1 MRIIH
6 CAWAA
11 ALLSALAAGS
21 CAKDT
26 TGNGGTGTTES
37 YNDKIDSYLAERYLW
52 NGEYGQMTRDL
63 TIEYAADNDNFLTRT
78 LLGMTSNTLDKKRY
92 TSGAGQNYYN
102 LYSYITRKARS
113 RAATGPK
120 TRGVNHGVRKETEY
134 GFGFARLGVVR
145 FSNTGKAGFYVMAV
159 YPGSPADKA
168 GFRRGTIFSEIDGA
182 EIADSESEYTPVYKR
197 LTSPSG
203 AASVLFKVRETGEET
218 TLTAERLYPN
228 PVLRAEVIEE
238 GEHKIGYMVYNGFD
252 AAYDDDLLD
261 SLRKFRDAGITDL
274 VFDLR
279 YNGGGHVIS
288 AKMLATCIAGEKCD
302 GKVFQ
307 YYRYNDSRMADPA
320 KTQKQTG
327 NTYDREKALFYENF
341 SYGDYY
347 GADLKQYAL
356 GLQNIYVLT
365 TGSTA
370 SSSEAVINGLR
381 GIDVG
386 VTLIGEKTN
395 GKNVGM
401 EIDKFDD
408 GDYSYELAPITFE
421 GYNAKKETVNPAGL
435 AVNYAV
441 ADWNNRLVDFGPEEP
456 MLAKAL
462 SLITGR
468 TYTPAPGRSAAG
480 IAPIAGVSL
489 PEDARRPA
497 GMLVLSPQHGE

>member
-1 MRIIH
+1 M
-6 CAWAA
+6 
-11 ALLSALAAGS
+11 
-21 CAKDT
+21 
-26 TGNGGTGTTES
+26 
-37 YNDKIDSYLAERYLW
+37 
-52 NGEYGQMTRDL
+52 
-63 TIEYAADNDNFLTRT
+63 
-78 LLGMTSNTLDKKRY
+78 
-92 TSGAGQNYYN
+92 
-102 LYSYITRKARS
+102 
-113 RAATGPK
+113 
-120 TRGVNHGVRKETEY
+120 
-134 GFGFARLGVVR
+134 
-145 FSNTGKAGFYVMAV
+145 
-159 YPGSPADKA
+159 
-168 GFRRGTIFSEIDGA
+168 
-182 EIADSESEYTPVYKR
+182 
-197 LTSPSG
+197 
-203 AASVLFKVRETGEET
+203 
-218 TLTAERLYPN
+218 
-228 PVLRAEVIEE
+228 LRAEVIEE

-381 GIDVG
+381 GIDIG

-468 TYTPAPGRSAAG
+468 TYTPAPGRTPQAS
-480 IAPIAGVSL
+480 
-489 PEDARRPA
+489 RR
-497 GMLVLSPQHGE
+497 

>member
-26 TGNGGTGTTES
+26 AGNGGTGTTES

-63 TIEYAADNDNFLTRT
+63 TIEYAADKDNFLTRT
-78 LLGMTSNTLDKKRY
+78 LLEMTSNTLDKKRY
-92 TSGAGQNYYN
+92 TDGAGQNYYN

-113 RAATGPK
+113 RAATELK

-145 FSNTGKAGFYVMAV
+145 FSNTGKVGFYVMAV

-238 GEHKIGYMVYNGFD
+238 VPK
-252 AAYDDDLLD
+252 
-261 SLRKFRDAGITDL
+261 S
-274 VFDLR
+274 
-279 YNGGGHVIS
+279 IS
-288 AKMLATCIAGEKCD
+288 
-302 GKVFQ
+302 
-307 YYRYNDSRMADPA
+307 
-320 KTQKQTG
+320 
-327 NTYDREKALFYENF
+327 
-341 SYGDYY
+341 
-347 GADLKQYAL
+347 
-356 GLQNIYVLT
+356 
-365 TGSTA
+365 
-370 SSSEAVINGLR
+370 
-381 GIDVG
+381 
-386 VTLIGEKTN
+386 
-395 GKNVGM
+395 
-401 EIDKFDD
+401 
-408 GDYSYELAPITFE
+408 
-421 GYNAKKETVNPAGL
+421 
-435 AVNYAV
+435 
-441 ADWNNRLVDFGPEEP
+441 
-456 MLAKAL
+456 
-462 SLITGR
+462 
-468 TYTPAPGRSAAG
+468 
-480 IAPIAGVSL
+480 
-489 PEDARRPA
+489 
-497 GMLVLSPQHGE
+497 

>member
-26 TGNGGTGTTES
+26 AGNGGTGTTES

-113 RAATGPK
+113 RAATGLK

-159 YPGSPADKA
+159 YPGSPADRA

-261 SLRKFRDAGITDL
+261 SLRKFRDAGIPIWYSTC
-274 VFDLR
+274 
-279 YNGGGHVIS
+279 
-288 AKMLATCIAGEKCD
+288 ATTA
-302 GKVFQ
+302 
-307 YYRYNDSRMADPA
+307 AD
-320 KTQKQTG
+320 T
-327 NTYDREKALFYENF
+327 
-341 SYGDYY
+341 
-347 GADLKQYAL
+347 
-356 GLQNIYVLT
+356 
-365 TGSTA
+365 
-370 SSSEAVINGLR
+370 
-381 GIDVG
+381 
-386 VTLIGEKTN
+386 
-395 GKNVGM
+395 
-401 EIDKFDD
+401 
-408 GDYSYELAPITFE
+408 
-421 GYNAKKETVNPAGL
+421 
-435 AVNYAV
+435 
-441 ADWNNRLVDFGPEEP
+441 
-456 MLAKAL
+456 
-462 SLITGR
+462 
-468 TYTPAPGRSAAG
+468 
-480 IAPIAGVSL
+480 
-489 PEDARRPA
+489 
-497 GMLVLSPQHGE
+497 

>member
-6 CAWAA
+6 CAGAA

-26 TGNGGTGTTES
+26 AGNGGTGTTES

-52 NGEYGQMTRDL
+52 NSEYGQMTRDL

-92 TSGAGQNYYN
+92 TNGTGQNYYK

-159 YPGSPADKA
+159 YPGSPADRA

-279 YNGGGHVIS
+279 YNGGEGAAPEDDEIDIRGLSIS
-288 AKMLATCIAGEKCD
+288 QARHRCTLNGQELKLTPLEFRILWTLCRRRGSVVSSEELFESVWGEKYLD
-302 GKVFQ
+302 NNNTV
-307 YYRYNDSRMADPA
+307 MAHIA
-320 KTQKQTG
+320 RL
-327 NTYDREKALFYENF
+327 REK
-341 SYGDYY
+341 
-347 GADLKQYAL
+347 
-356 GLQNIYVLT
+356 
-365 TGSTA
+365 
-370 SSSEAVINGLR
+370 
-381 GIDVG
+381 
-386 VTLIGEKTN
+386 
-395 GKNVGM
+395 M
-401 EIDKFDD
+401 H
-408 GDYSYELAPITFE
+408 
-421 GYNAKKETVNPAGL
+421 
-435 AVNYAV
+435 
-441 ADWNNRLVDFGPEEP
+441 EP
-456 MLAKAL
+456 
-462 SLITGR
+462 
-468 TYTPAPGRSAAG
+468 
-480 IAPIAGVSL
+480 
-489 PEDARRPA
+489 ARRPKFIKTVW
-497 GMLVLSPQHGE
+497 GVGYTIEP

>member
-52 NGEYGQMTRDL
+52 NSEYGQMTRDL

-92 TSGAGQNYYN
+92 TNGTGQNYYK

-159 YPGSPADKA
+159 YPGSPADRA

-238 GEHKIGYMVYNGFD
+238 GEHKIG
-252 AAYDDDLLD
+252 
-261 SLRKFRDAGITDL
+261 
-274 VFDLR
+274 
-279 YNGGGHVIS
+279 GGHVSS

-381 GIDVG
+381 GIDIG

>member
-26 TGNGGTGTTES
+26 AGNGGTGTTES

-52 NGEYGQMTRDL
+52 NSEYGQMTRDL

-92 TSGAGQNYYN
+92 TNGTGQNYYK

-159 YPGSPADKA
+159 YPGSPADRA

-274 VFDLR
+274 VLDLR

-307 YYRYNDSRMADPA
+307 Y
-320 KTQKQTG
+320 
-327 NTYDREKALFYENF
+327 
-341 SYGDYY
+341 
-347 GADLKQYAL
+347 AL

-381 GIDVG
+381 GIDIS

-435 AVNYAV
+435 AVDYAV

>member
-26 TGNGGTGTTES
+26 AGNGGTGTTES

-52 NGEYGQMTRDL
+52 NSEYGQMTRDL

-92 TSGAGQNYYN
+92 TNGTGQNYYK

-159 YPGSPADKA
+159 YPGSPADRA

-302 GKVFQ
+302 GKV
-307 YYRYNDSRMADPA
+307 SSITA
-320 KTQKQTG
+320 
-327 NTYDREKALFYENF
+327 
-341 SYGDYY
+341 
-347 GADLKQYAL
+347 
-356 GLQNIYVLT
+356 T
-365 TGSTA
+365 TTA
-370 SSSEAVINGLR
+370 AWPIRRKPRNR
-381 GIDVG
+381 RAIR
-386 VTLIGEKTN
+386 TIGRKRSFTR
-395 GKNVGM
+395 
-401 EIDKFDD
+401 I
-408 GDYSYELAPITFE
+408 SAT
-421 GYNAKKETVNPAGL
+421 ATT
-435 AVNYAV
+435 
-441 ADWNNRLVDFGPEEP
+441 
-456 MLAKAL
+456 
-462 SLITGR
+462 TGR
-468 TYTPAPGRSAAG
+468 TSSSTPSACRT
-480 IAPIAGVSL
+480 S
-489 PEDARRPA
+489 
-497 GMLVLSPQHGE
+497 MC

>member
-1 MRIIH
+1 M
-6 CAWAA
+6 
-11 ALLSALAAGS
+11 
-21 CAKDT
+21 
-26 TGNGGTGTTES
+26 
-37 YNDKIDSYLAERYLW
+37 
-52 NGEYGQMTRDL
+52 
-63 TIEYAADNDNFLTRT
+63 
-78 LLGMTSNTLDKKRY
+78 
-92 TSGAGQNYYN
+92 
-102 LYSYITRKARS
+102 
-113 RAATGPK
+113 
-120 TRGVNHGVRKETEY
+120 
-134 GFGFARLGVVR
+134 
-145 FSNTGKAGFYVMAV
+145 
-159 YPGSPADKA
+159 
-168 GFRRGTIFSEIDGA
+168 
-182 EIADSESEYTPVYKR
+182 
-197 LTSPSG
+197 
-203 AASVLFKVRETGEET
+203 
-218 TLTAERLYPN
+218 
-228 PVLRAEVIEE
+228 LRAEVIEE

-274 VFDLR
+274 VLDLR

-288 AKMLATCIAGEKCD
+288 AKMLATCIAGEKCR
-302 GKVFQ
+302 GEVFQ
-307 YYRYNDSRMADPA
+307 YYRYNDGRMADPA
-320 KTQKQTG
+320 KPRNRREIRTIRRKRSFTRISATATTTG
-327 NTYDREKALFYENF
+327 RTSRSTPSTCRD
-341 SYGDYY
+341 
-347 GADLKQYAL
+347 
-356 GLQNIYVLT
+356 IYVLT

-421 GYNAKKETVNPAGL
+421 GYNAKEETVNPAGL
-435 AVNYAV
+435 AVDYAV

-480 IAPIAGVSL
+480 IAPITGVSL

-497 GMLVLSPQHGE
+497 GMLVLSPQHGGVVPGRRRRIRRTSYRRSAGRPALPPQGGETAPFPDKGTEEAQNCH